1 VTGWIRE
8 ATLFILLLAAA
19 WALAACGEPEGARE
33 DQTHGQEDAPLPR
46 DVRVTVTDRERQPIE
61 GWGIS
66 VVGDTENEP
75 LVVPNLGR
83 TDVQQLDRLIFDE
96 AGVNLVRVFGPGYG
110 TQLETGRSSASP
122 AERPR
127 ITGDLRPR
135 RDDPRFAFM
144 KRVRPYGVRFMLTGA
159 DAPGELK
166 APGAEALASGAEARY
181 ADYLLSFLGFA
192 RDQVGVPFEYVAVG
206 NEPDNGRSL
215 LTLAPSQAERTYE
228 LLAERLQSEGSP
240 IRLVVGDNTTW
251 PATLTYARAA
261 LAEPAVGASAAAIAS
276 HAYGGS
282 SEEMR
287 AVAELARAR
296 GLPVWQT
303 EWGTGCVGC
312 PDEDSMEVA
321 LRWSEQIAAAL
332 VDGEASA
339 WFAFRGVASS
349 GHGPGDGLVVRTP
362 DEPEPFHTT
371 KRFDVFRQYSSVA
384 GPGSRRLETEVSG
397 DQVLAVGFKSSD
409 GVAVVL
415 TNLAP
420 QAANLSLDLGSRNG
434 RLSGRRTD
442 SEASFQALP
451 HQDYAGHPLDLSVPA
466 QSVTT
471 LIVQM
476 D

>member
-1 VTGWIRE
+1 LPAVF
-8 ATLFILLLAAA
+8 AFLLAG
-19 WALAACGEPEGARE
+19 ALGVAACGGS
-33 DQTHGQEDAPLPR
+33 DQPTDTEHGHDVTH
-46 DVRVTVTDRERQPIE
+46 DVNPVQNLTITVTDRERQPIE

-66 VVGDTENEP
+66 VVGNTDQEP
-75 LVVPNLGR
+75 LVVPNLPQEDLR
-83 TDVQQLDRLIFDE
+83 RLDRLIFDE

-110 TQLETGRSSASP
+110 SQLE
-122 AERPR
+122 
-127 ITGDLRPR
+127 TGDLRPR
-135 RDDPRFAFM
+135 SDDPRFAFM
-144 KRVRPYGVRFMLTGA
+144 RRVRPYGVRFMLTGA
-159 DAPGELK
+159 DAPAGLK
-166 APGAEALASGAEARY
+166 TGPDLQGEALAAGAEDRY
-181 ADYLLSFLGFA
+181 VEYLSNLLRFA
-192 RDQVGVPFEYVAVG
+192 RDEVGVPFDYVAIG

-215 LTLAPSQAERTYE
+215 LTLHPSQAAQVYE
-228 LLAERLQSEGSP
+228 LLAERLRSEGSP
-240 IRLVVGDNTTW
+240 TKLVIGDNTTW
-251 PATLTYARAA
+251 PGTLIFARAA
-261 LAEPAVGASAAAIAS
+261 LAEPAVGAAAGALAS
-276 HAYGGS
+276 HSYGGG
-282 SEEMR
+282 SESMR
-287 AVAELARAR
+287 AVAELGRTS

-332 VDGEASA
+332 VNGEASA

-349 GHGPGDGLVVRTP
+349 GHGPGDGLIVRTRE
-362 DEPEPFHTT
+362 EPEPFHAT

-397 DQVLAVGFKSSD
+397 DQVLAVGFESSDGD

-420 QAANLSLDLGSRNG
+420 EAANLSLDLGSRSG
-434 RLSGRRTD
+434 QLSGRRTD

-451 HQDYAGHPLDLSVPA
+451 RVDYAGQPLDLSLPA

-471 LIVQM
+471 LNVQK